1 MVNFSSTKREI
12 LILALLLAVSFL
24 VRVLLF
30 PLKGYPID
38 TGDFISWIN
47 TATQYGIRPFYNVA
61 GFSDYPPFSIYIFWV
76 FGSFAK
82 AVGISTTNIVKLAPN
97 LFDLGTAA
105 LIYVFVRKQASFKSA
120 LLATSLYA
128 FNPAVIYNAAV
139 WGQYDAIYT
148 FFLILSLMLALKSRP
163 KLAAAAFA
171 LGLLTKPQ
179 GIVLAPLIAF
189 LIYKKNGLKN
199 LLVSVAVFAAMVF
212 LVILPFEWSNP
223 FTFLSKIYFGGYG
236 EYAYTSIN
244 AFNLWG
250 LYGLW
255 VPDGGLYI
263 AGLALFGVFAVFTLY
278 VLYKRFNASNEF
290 LAIYAAF
297 MFFFAFFMLPTRIHE
312 RYLFPAI
319 SVLALMY
326 PFLKKTR
333 PLYYVL
339 TATLLVNQ
347 AYVLYWLNLSY
358 PNAGPNLTGN
368 PVVLAVSAI
377 NLLMLVYA
385 SILMWNQLR
394 GHGGLEP
401 EPPPAPTLSQSQERG
416 EPK

>member
-1 MVNFSSTKREI
+1 
-12 LILALLLAVSFL
+12 LLSVSFL
-24 VRVLLF
+24 VRVILF

-38 TGDFISWIN
+38 TGDFTSWIT
-47 TATQYGIRPFYNVA
+47 TAVTHGIRPFYNPNVA
-61 GFSDYPPFSIYIFWV
+61 GFIDYPPFNIYVFWV

-82 AVGISTTNIVKLAPN
+82 AVGISIANIVKLAPN
-97 LFDLGTAA
+97 LFDLGTAV
-105 LIYVFVRKQASFKSA
+105 LIYVFVRKQTSFKSA
-120 LLATSLYA
+120 LLATSLYT
-128 FNPAVIYNAAV
+128 FNPAIIYNTAI

-148 FFLILSLMLALKSRP
+148 FFLVLSLMLALKSKP

-179 GIVLAPLIAF
+179 GIVLAPLVAF

-199 LLVSVAVFAAMVF
+199 LLFSVITFAGTVF
-212 LVILPFEWSNP
+212 LVILPFQWSNP
-223 FTFLSKIYFGGYG
+223 LTFLSHIYFGAYG
-236 EYAYTSIN
+236 EYAVTSVN

-255 VPDGGLYI
+255 APDGGLYI
-263 AGLALFGVFAVFTLY
+263 VGWALFGAFAVFILY

-319 SVLALMY
+319 SVLALMF
-326 PFLKKTR
+326 PFLKRTR
-333 PLYYVL
+333 PLYAVL
-339 TATLLVNQ
+339 TATLLINQ
-347 AYVLYWLNLSY
+347 AYVLYWLNYYY
-358 PNAGPNLTGN
+358 PSPGPNLTGN

-377 NLLMLVYA
+377 NLLMFLYA
-385 SILMWNQLR
+385 SILMWGELR
-394 GHGGLEP
+394 GHGWLRT
-401 EPPPAPTLSQSQERG
+401 EPPPPPPLSQSQERG
-416 EPK
+416 EPE